1 MEGDCMSELID
12 NRKYRIKLLREL
24 IMELHQGKSVE
35 EVKKKF
41 REAVRGVSH
50 EEVAAM
56 EQELIQ
62 EGLPVEEIQ
71 RMCDVHASIFKE
83 SLEEAQEPDTIPG
96 HPIHT
101 FKLENKALEKLI
113 TEEIKPLLDALRN
126 ATPEEEK
133 GISLELLEKINLLM
147 DVDKHY
153 SRKENL
159 LFPYLEKNGI
169 TAPPKVMWGVDDE
182 IRDELK
188 QVKALLRE
196 YSAKNKENILAKS
209 EDTIKRV
216 QEMIFKEE
224 KILFPMASER
234 LTEDEWYEIYRQSDE
249 IGYCLAEPAGEWKP
263 DRVALERGT
272 DVIDSEKEKGLV
284 KFETGMLS
292 PKEIELILNH
302 MPVDITFV
310 DKNDL
315 VKYFSAGKER
325 IFTRTK
331 TVIGRKVQNCH
342 PPASVHVVEKIVQDF
357 KDGKKDV
364 EEFWINM
371 GGKMVYIRYFA
382 VRDDKGEYMGTLE
395 VTQEI
400 SRIRSIEGEKRL
412 IE

>member
-1 MEGDCMSELID
+1 MSELID

-41 REAVRGVSH
+41 REAVKGISH

-83 SLEEAQEPDTIPG
+83 SLEENLEPDTIPG

-101 FKLENKALEKLI
+101 FKLENEALEKLI
-113 TEEIKPLLDALRN
+113 YEEIKPQLDALEKSSPN
-126 ATPEEEK
+126 EEK
-133 GISLELLEKINLLM
+133 GISLKLLEGINLLM
-147 DVDKHY
+147 DIDKHY

-159 LFPYLEKNGI
+159 LFPFLEKNGI

-182 IRDELK
+182 IREELK
-188 QVKALLRE
+188 QAKALLRE
-196 YSAKNKENILAKS
+196 YSKENKENVLLKTENAIN
-209 EDTIKRV
+209 RV

-224 KILFPMASER
+224 KILFPMAMER
-234 LTEDEWYEIYRQSDE
+234 LTEDEWYEIYQQSDE
-249 IGYCLAEPAGEWKP
+249 IGYCLVEPAGEWKP
-263 DRVALERGT
+263 ERVSLEKSSDVIESERG
-272 DVIDSEKEKGLV
+272 KGLV
-284 KFETGMLS
+284 KFNTGMLS
-292 PKEIELILNH
+292 PKEIEHIFNH
-302 MPVDITFV
+302 LPVDITFV

-342 PPASVHVVEKIVQDF
+342 PPASVHVVEKIVQGF

-382 VRDDKGEYMGTLE
+382 VRDEKGEYMGTLE

-400 SRIRSIEGEKRL
+400 SRIKSLEGEKRL
-412 IE
+412 AD

>member
-1 MEGDCMSELID
+1 MSELID

-24 IMELHQGKSVE
+24 IMELHKGKSVE

-41 REAVRGVSH
+41 REAVKGVSH

-83 SLEEAQEPDTIPG
+83 SLDEALEPDTIPG
-96 HPIHT
+96 HPVHT
-101 FKLENKALEKLI
+101 FKLENEAIEKLI
-113 TEEIKPLLDALRN
+113 SKEIKPLLDTLKKAS
-126 ATPEEEK
+126 PEEEK
-133 GISLELLEKINLLM
+133 GISLQILEKVNLLM
-147 DVDKHY
+147 DIDKHY

-182 IRDELK
+182 IREELK

-196 YSAKNKENILAKS
+196 YINENKEDVLAKTES
-209 EDTIKRV
+209 ALNRV
-216 QEMIFKEE
+216 QEMVFKEE
-224 KILFPMASER
+224 KILFPMAMER
-234 LTEDEWYEIYRQSDE
+234 LTEDEWYEIYNQSDE
-249 IGYCLAEPAGEWKP
+249 IGYCLVEPTGEWKTE
-263 DRVALERGT
+263 RVTLEKSG
-272 DVIDSEKEKGLV
+272 DVIESEKGKGLI
-284 KFETGMLS
+284 KFDTGILS
-292 PKEIELILNH
+292 AKEIELIFNH

-357 KDGKKDV
+357 KDGKKDM

-371 GGKMVYIRYFA
+371 GGKMIYIRYFA
-382 VRDDKGEYMGTLE
+382 VRDKEGEYVGTLE
-395 VTQEI
+395 VTQNI
-400 SRIRSIEGEKRL
+400 NRIRSLEEEKRL
-412 IE
+412 AD